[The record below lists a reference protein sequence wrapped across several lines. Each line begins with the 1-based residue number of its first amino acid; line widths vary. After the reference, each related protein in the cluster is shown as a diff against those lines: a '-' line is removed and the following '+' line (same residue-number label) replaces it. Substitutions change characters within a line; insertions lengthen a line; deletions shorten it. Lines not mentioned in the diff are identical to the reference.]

1 MCRYIDELDMSRF
14 MISEEVEVV
23 FPMID
28 LADTGQIDRK
38 TLTEWVVSKTFF
50 SILILYRESRYIS
63 NLSNVFLVL
72 QF

>member
-50 SILILYRESRYIS
+50 SILILYRESRYI
-63 NLSNVFLVL
+63 
-72 QF
+72 